1 MNQCSNK
8 IINYNQIYFWM
19 SLAMVTWGVAWT
31 NAKIV
36 GEYLSFDNLIFL
48 RFSLGTI
55 SLLPFI
61 LINKSP
67 FPKINDLKYIVI
79 PSLLFFAYN
88 IAFFKGT
95 HYGMAG
101 KGAVLVT
108 TLNPLCTVIIMG
120 FINKKI
126 LPKELLGIFLGILGG
141 FIIMNIYNEGVGE
154 ILDSG
159 NIYFIICALT
169 WGVMTVAINYAQ
181 KTINPYMFIFLCY
194 LVTTFISYPFTNLG
208 EVNIELLDFRFYLNF
223 FFLSIGAMA
232 FGTSIYIYSTPIL
245 GPTKASVFIFSA
257 PLIAMIT
264 ASIFLNEAFTVNI
277 MIGGTLSL
285 LAIYIVNRK

>member
-1 MNQCSNK
+1 MK
-8 IINYNQIYFWM
+8 KIYFWM
-19 SLAMVTWGVAWT
+19 SLAMISWGVAWT

-48 RFSLGTI
+48 RFCLGSI

-67 FPKINDLKYIVI
+67 FPKINDLKYILI

-88 IAFFKGT
+88 VAFFKGT
-95 HYGMAG
+95 YYGMAG

-108 TLNPLCTVIIMG
+108 TLNPLCTVIIMA
-120 FINKKI
+120 FINKRVLKNEVI
-126 LPKELLGIFLGILGG
+126 GIFLGVLGG
-141 FIIMNIYNEGVGE
+141 FIIMNIYNEGLNE
-154 ILDSG
+154 LLESG
-159 NIYFIICALT
+159 NIYFIICALS
-169 WGVMTVAINYAQ
+169 WGVMTVAINYGQ

-194 LVTTFISYPFTNLG
+194 LLTTFISFPFTNL
-208 EVNIELLDFRFYLNF
+208 EEIAIAALDFRFYLNF
-223 FFLSIGAMA
+223 FFVSIGAMA
-232 FGTSIYIYSTPIL
+232 FGTSIYIYSTPVL

-264 ASIFLNEAFTVNI
+264 ASTFLHEPFTINI
-277 MIGGTLSL
+277 MVGGVLSL

>member
-1 MNQCSNK
+1 M
-8 IINYNQIYFWM
+8 I
-19 SLAMVTWGVAWT
+19 TWGIAWT

-48 RFSLGTI
+48 RFCLGSI
-55 SLLPFI
+55 ALLPFI

-67 FPKINDLKYIVI
+67 FPKVNDLKYIVI

-108 TLNPLCTVIIMG
+108 TLNPLCTVIIMT
-120 FINKKI
+120 FINKKFLKNEI
-126 LPKELLGIFLGILGG
+126 IGVFLGILGG
-141 FIIMNIYNEGVGE
+141 LIIMNIYNEGVGE
-154 ILDSG
+154 LLDAG

-181 KTINPYMFIFLCY
+181 KTIDLYMFIFLCY
-194 LVTTFISYPFTNLG
+194 
-208 EVNIELLDFRFYLNF
+208 
-223 FFLSIGAMA
+223 
-232 FGTSIYIYSTPIL
+232 
-245 GPTKASVFIFSA
+245 
-257 PLIAMIT
+257 
-264 ASIFLNEAFTVNI
+264 
-277 MIGGTLSL
+277 
-285 LAIYIVNRK
+285 